1 MDRDIKRAKGADEL
15 PIATEKERI
24 LDYSKI
30 DQLEEEL
37 RARDAIIE
45 RLTREVRH
53 PSCRRIIRLLP
64 LHTTLIFHKQIR
76 TTHGHTF

>member
-1 MDRDIKRAKGADEL
+1 MERDIKRAKGADEL

-37 RARDAIIE
+37 RARDSIIE

-53 PSCRRIIRLLP
+53 PPYYLIIQVAP
-64 LHTTLIFHKQIR
+64 LHTILKSHKQIR